1 MKAISNYAAAAVLV
15 FIFVLGVF
23 LGVGADRW
31 YVKRNFHE
39 FARSQF
45 MGEVE
50 RHGPP
55 MLFHGG
61 DRPPRHNDAEF
72 KQRVMKRFVER
83 LGLSDAQARAIGAL
97 LDSNRGLMDGK
108 REVFIKEIRSVMERT
123 DAEIMKLLDEK
134 QKAEFR
140 KMIAEKRAHG
150 EKPPDGPGLDGPPR
164 GASHYGPP
172 DDGPR
177 RGVLSGGKL
186 K

>member
-1 MKAISNYAAAAVLV
+1 MKAMSNYTAAAVLA

-23 LGVGADRW
+23 IGVGADRW
-31 YVKRNFHE
+31 YVKRNFHD

-55 MLFHGG
+55 IFFHGANK
-61 DRPPRHNDAEF
+61 PPRHDDAEF
-72 KQRVMKRFVER
+72 KQRVMKKFVDR
-83 LGLSDAQARAIGAL
+83 LALSDEQARAIGTL
-97 LDSNRGLMDGK
+97 LESNRGLMDGK
-108 REVFIKEIRSVMERT
+108 RDLFFREIRGVMERT
-123 DAEIMKLLDEK
+123 DSEIMKLLDEK
-134 QKAEFR
+134 QKAEFK
-140 KMIAEKRAHG
+140 KMIAEKMARGDRPAG
-150 EKPPDGPGLDGPPR
+150 DPGMDNPPR
-164 GASHYGPP
+164 EASRPGPP

>member
-1 MKAISNYAAAAVLV
+1 MKAMSNYTAAAVLA

-23 LGVGADRW
+23 IGVGADRW
-31 YVKRNFHE
+31 YVKRNFHD

-55 MLFHGG
+55 MLFHGAN
-61 DRPPRHNDAEF
+61 RPPRHDDAEI

-83 LGLSDAQARAIGAL
+83 LTLSDEQARKIGVL
-97 LDSNRGLMDGK
+97 LESNRGLMDGK
-108 REVFIKEIRSVMERT
+108 RDLFFKEIRGVMERT

-134 QKAEFR
+134 QKVEFK
-140 KMIAEKRAHG
+140 KMIAEKRAHR
-150 EKPPDGPGLDGPPR
+150 ERPDDGPGLDGPPR
-164 GASHYGPP
+164 EASRPGPP